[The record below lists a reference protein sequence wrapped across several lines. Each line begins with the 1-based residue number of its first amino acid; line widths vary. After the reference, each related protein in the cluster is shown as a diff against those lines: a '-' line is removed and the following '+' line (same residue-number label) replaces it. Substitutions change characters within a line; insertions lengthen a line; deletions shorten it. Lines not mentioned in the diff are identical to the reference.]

1 MRTLLAAALIFSASA
16 ASSAQAANFTLYPGF
31 LDRDA
36 FVEMVTD
43 KGLIL
48 EIVLRCERKGNK
60 VRAGIITYSKH
71 EGLFCD
77 SKLRCTRD
85 AGRAADNTC
94 GY

>member
-1 MRTLLAAALIFSASA
+1 MRTLLAAALLVSATASA
-16 ASSAQAANFTLYPGF
+16 VQARDFRFYPGF

-43 KGLIL
+43 KGLIF
-48 EIVLRCERKGNK
+48 EIVVRCERKGNK

-77 SKLRCTRD
+77 SRLRCTRD